1 MQTSDLIQSLRKS
14 YETGTLEEANLRPDP
29 IDLFREWMDAAVAA
43 QLDEPNAM
51 TLCTASADGMPDGR
65 IVLLRSFDERGFV
78 FFTNYESRK
87 GNHLLANPQAALV
100 FLWHP
105 LERQVRIQGAVAR
118 VSAAE
123 SDAYFRTR
131 PRGHQ
136 LAAWTSSQSQP
147 LAARAELD
155 ARLADLDTRFPA
167 EVPLPDF
174 WGGYRL
180 VPQRIEFWQGRR
192 NRLHDRFAYTTVE
205 GAWTVTR
212 LAP

>member
-1 MQTSDLIQSLRKS
+1 MQTSDLIQGLRKS
-14 YETGTLEEANLRPDP
+14 YETGTLEEANLLPDP

-43 QLDEPNAM
+43 NLEEPNAM
-51 TLCTASADGMPDGR
+51 TLCTASADGAPDGR

-87 GNHLLANPQAALV
+87 GNDLLANPRATLV
-100 FLWHP
+100 FLWHA
-105 LERQVRIQGAVAR
+105 LERQIRIQGVVAR

-123 SDAYFRTR
+123 SEAYFRTR

-136 LAAWTSSQSQP
+136 LAAWTSPQSQP
-147 LAARAELD
+147 LATRETLD
-155 ARLADLDTRFPA
+155 ARLAELETRFPE

-180 VPQRIEFWQGRR
+180 VPQRMEFWQGRK
-192 NRLHDRFAYTTVE
+192 NRLHDRFAYTAE
-205 GAWTVTR
+205 AGSWTVNR